1 MSTPVNVIMETGVAS
16 QHGNFKAGES
26 VQLDY
31 DLPWVRN
38 WIETKVCKPL
48 GPLPVSPVV
57 MQAMQTAAGMLTPPP
72 TAPQVEVEP
81 VTSGVTPPDTVLPRR
96 KTNT

>member
-48 GPLPVSPVV
+48 GPLPASPAV
-57 MQAMQTAAGMLTPPP
+57 MQAVPSS
-72 TAPQVEVEP
+72 TAPQVEVEA
-81 VTSGVTPPDTVLPRR
+81 VTSGVTPSDTVLPRR

>member
-48 GPLPVSPVV
+48 GPLPASPAV
-57 MQAMQTAAGMLTPPP
+57 MQATPPQSN
-72 TAPQVEVEP
+72 TPQVEVEP
-81 VTSGVTPPDTVLPRR
+81 ATSGVTPSDTVLPRR